1 MTVLESLFFTKR
13 NDDNTYLWT
22 LATWTSD
29 FLGDIENRFGAR
41 NPRFSFV
48 GVEIDETP
56 EATPCNWFPSL
67 GIPAEDLQN
76 GSRHI
81 IIRLTPK
88 ALEAREYAK
97 WQLAHECVHLL
108 DPWNKKVEG
117 MPTNLLEEGLATWY
131 QNFKANCELSSD
143 VRSYEEAES
152 LVKPDIEEL
161 QNAVKKIRL
170 EVGLRIGEISTETL
184 AKYCPGVDD
193 NVVERLCDRFD
204 RDA

>member
-1 MTVLESLFFTKR
+1 MTVIESLFTTTQ
-13 NDDNTYLWT
+13 NEDGTYPWT
-22 LATWTSD
+22 LALLTGKFIS
-29 FLGDIENRFGAR
+29 DIERVLGPR
-41 NPRFSFV
+41 NPEFTFG
-48 GVEIDETP
+48 GVEIDKTP
-56 EATPCNWFPSL
+56 DATPRLWFPNS
-67 GIPAEDLQN
+67 GIPIDDLEN
-76 GSRHI
+76 RSRHI
-81 IIRLTPK
+81 VIRLTPK
-88 ALEAREYAK
+88 ALEAREYAR

-108 DPWNKKVEG
+108 DPWNKKVDG

-152 LVKPDIEEL
+152 LVKPHIEEL

-204 RDA
+204 RNA